1 MAVLGDTLFPATSLR
16 ASLLQDFASNTPA
29 LLRFRPLHPS
39 LAVVAGFYV
48 IWVVLT
54 NSSRRMHQSRTSRAL
69 IILLFTEFGIGLL
82 NVCLLTPVW
91 LQILHLL
98 VADMIW
104 ITLVLASATLVLET
118 PLLSLRQCVMERSPG
133 MAEEQSRSLM
143 QHRSPQE
150 WF

>member
-69 IILLFTEFGIGLL
+69 IILLFTEFGDW
-82 NVCLLTPVW
+82 P
-91 LQILHLL
+91 
-98 VADMIW
+98 
-104 ITLVLASATLVLET
+104 
-118 PLLSLRQCVMERSPG
+118 PERLPTHPRLI
-133 MAEEQSRSLM
+133 SRSCIYL
-143 QHRSPQE
+143 
-150 WF
+150 